1 MKRYE
6 AMFILPESL
15 KEDELEKLLDGICG
29 EIKKLN
35 GHIESRTRMGKR
47 SFARRL
53 KKQDAG
59 HYVIV
64 TFLLAPDKVSSLLAR
79 FKLNEQIMRV
89 QIVQQIKP
97 LAAAAVAKG
106 EEADDGQS

>member
-15 KEDELEKLLDGICG
+15 KEDELDKMLDGICD
-29 EIKKLN
+29 EIKKMD
-35 GHIESRTRMGKR
+35 GQIESRTRMGKR
-47 SFARRL
+47 PFARRL

-64 TFLLAPDKVSSLLAR
+64 TFLLAPDKIAPLLAR
-79 FKLNEQIMRV
+79 FKLNEQITRV
-89 QIVQQIKP
+89 QIVRQVKP
-97 LAAAAVAKG
+97 LSISTIAKE
-106 EEADDGQS
+106 EEAHHAQS